1 MEKEPRV
8 MFHGVF
14 IIFQEVM
21 KLQSLERLAGI
32 NVFLKN
38 VHKKKFVASY
48 SQ

>member
-32 NVFLKN
+32 NVFPKN